1 MSFERSNVTEISVSD
16 LFFIDETFA
25 CSKIMR
31 SQMMI
36 TNQQLKAPQEL
47 VIYRSLIVSEGFRH
61 FVCAI
66 STLMHTS

>member
-1 MSFERSNVTEISVSD
+1 MSFERSDAGKISVSD

-25 CSKIMR
+25 CSNSMR

-36 TNQQLKAPQEL
+36 TNQQLKALQEH
-47 VIYRSLIVSEGFRH
+47 VIFRSLIVSEGFRH